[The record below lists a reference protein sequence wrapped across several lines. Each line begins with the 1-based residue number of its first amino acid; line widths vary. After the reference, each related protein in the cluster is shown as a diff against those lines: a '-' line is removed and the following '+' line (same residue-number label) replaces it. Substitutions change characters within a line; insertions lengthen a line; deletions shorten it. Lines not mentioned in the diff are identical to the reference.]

1 MKEKSKRVLYY
12 DLLNIAACIAVIAL
26 HHNGLVHTFTG
37 DKIWKEC
44 LLVEVGFYWA
54 VPIFL
59 MLSGA
64 TLMNY
69 RKKYSTKT
77 FFSKRLSRVVFPW
90 IFWSFVM
97 IAQKI
102 IEGQYTLES
111 CRPKAVL
118 SILLNCEIENVY
130 WFFPVIIGI
139 YMFLPLLSQLA
150 QEQYRKTLWYIVGYG
165 VLVNGTV
172 PLLCEVAGI
181 QWNGSL
187 LSPLN
192 GYYTFFILG
201 YLLSTEDICKKWRII
216 IYVNGFLCACIRYCG
231 IYYLSFRDG
240 TKNSLLFNY
249 EQVHVFGLAIA
260 VFVLFKYIQW
270 DKALNV
276 TIQNGVSKIAGCS
289 LGVYLIHICV
299 MTYEKKI
306 FHIQESS
313 LWWRNWGGYLNNIHN
328 LSFDCNGCKTYSS
341 YKKDFSIKRKV
352 VANG

>member
-1 MKEKSKRVLYY
+1 M
-12 DLLNIAACIAVIAL
+12 L
-26 HHNGLVHTFTG
+26 H
-37 DKIWKEC
+37 
-44 LLVEVGFYWA
+44 
-54 VPIFL
+54 
-59 MLSGA
+59 
-64 TLMNY
+64 
-69 RKKYSTKT
+69 
-77 FFSKRLSRVVFPW
+77 
-90 IFWSFVM
+90 
-97 IAQKI
+97 
-102 IEGQYTLES
+102 
-111 CRPKAVL
+111 
-118 SILLNCEIENVY
+118 
-130 WFFPVIIGI
+130 
-139 YMFLPLLSQLA
+139 
-150 QEQYRKTLWYIVGYG
+150 
-165 VLVNGTV
+165 
-172 PLLCEVAGI
+172 LLCEVAGI

-249 EQVHVFGLAIA
+249 EQFHVFGLAIA

-313 LWWRNWGGYLNNIHN
+313 LWWRNWGGILT
-328 LSFDCNGCKTYSS
+328 TYIICLLIVTGV
-341 YKKDFSIKRKV
+341 KRIPLIKRIFP
-352 VANG
+352 